1 MTKRKTIARK
11 KPIKPA
17 GSEIIRQ
24 CVVHAQSVAAF
35 KAGYA
40 VDLSGDFDFAGVGKG
55 QLGLAPAS
63 LADHALRRLVA
74 LSPEGNKRLSTA
86 ELFAKAKV
94 LSLVMEAE
102 GGNTRSLEP
111 DETAFVRFFARE
123 VEAYCRHAEQAKE
136 EIRAEN
142 GFIRAALQTVA
153 ERQAARVK
161 AS

>member
-17 GSEIIRQ
+17 GSEIVSE
-24 CVVHAQSVAAF
+24 CVIHAQSVAAC
-35 KAGYA
+35 KAGYE

-55 QLGLAPAS
+55 QLGLVPFRR
-63 LADHALRRLVA
+63 ADQALRRLVA
-74 LSPEGNKRLSTA
+74 LSPEGTLSTA

-123 VEAYCRHAEQAKE
+123 VEAYCRRVEETKE
-136 EIRAEN
+136 AIDAEN
-142 GFIRAALQTVA
+142 RFARACLQTIA
-153 ERQAARVK
+153 ERQAARLK